1 MKKLKNFNKLII
13 VMAVLLMA
21 IIILLISKSVSTSA
35 VNTDSYD
42 YENDKAERFTDFKSE
57 RITALAK

>member
-13 VMAVLLMA
+13 VMAVLLLA
-21 IIILLISKSVSTSA
+21 IIILLINKSVSTSA

-42 YENDKAERFTDFKSE
+42 YEID
-57 RITALAK
+57 